1 MKTINNRIH
10 EKLVLNK
17 SKSSEAH
24 EGLWGDIE
32 MALPDLEAEMHKALK
47 ENDPSFKPFDFGLT
61 VDIEKDRRGNDKF
74 VIKSD
79 SLIDI
84 TGPLG
89 KMIYEKYMYEAVSG
103 SYDETDTELWFT
115 SKFWF
120 KYKGGG
126 SNGADAFWSSLYFD
140 IKEKTFILGRSAY

>member
-32 MALPDLEAEMHKALK
+32 MALPDLENEMHDLLK
-47 ENDPSFKPFDFGLT
+47 SVDPNYKPFDFGLT
-61 VDIEKDRRGNDKF
+61 VEVEKDRRGDDRF
-74 VIKSD
+74 IIKSG
-79 SLIDI
+79 SLLDL
-84 TGPLG
+84 TGSLG
-89 KMIYEKYMYEAVSG
+89 KFIYEKYSYEAVSG
-103 SYDETDTELWFT
+103 SYSENDIELWFT

-120 KYKGGG
+120 KYKSGG
-126 SNGADAFWSSLYFD
+126 SNGADAFWSYLYFD
-140 IKEKTFILGRSAY
+140 IREKKFIVGKPTN

>member
-1 MKTINNRIH
+1 MKNINTRIQ

-89 KMIYEKYMYEAVSG
+89 KMIYEKYMYEAASG

-140 IKEKTFILGRSAY
+140 INEKTFIFGRSAY